1 MPKLSAYTH
10 RPYGSWTQHHADQS
24 RYWYL
29 AVRIAVALACLYLR
43 LQLPLHLL
51 GLALVV
57 VLVVAVAL
65 ALALALALAHAL
77 ALALALACRIPAPP
91 GIQGGTG
98 ILDGS
103 WCQRRHVDRPCP
115 LSEVRLPRA
124 APFLRKTYLVA
135 PFLRWVIPLPEI
147 KP

>member
-1 MPKLSAYTH
+1 M
-10 RPYGSWTQHHADQS
+10 
-24 RYWYL
+24 
-29 AVRIAVALACLYLR
+29 
-43 LQLPLHLL
+43 
-51 GLALVV
+51 V

-103 WCQRRHVDRPCP
+103 WCQYAAAAGCILIWLRVLCLHFVSGACSWRVGGVSGARR
-115 LSEVRLPRA
+115 
-124 APFLRKTYLVA
+124 
-135 PFLRWVIPLPEI
+135 
-147 KP
+147 